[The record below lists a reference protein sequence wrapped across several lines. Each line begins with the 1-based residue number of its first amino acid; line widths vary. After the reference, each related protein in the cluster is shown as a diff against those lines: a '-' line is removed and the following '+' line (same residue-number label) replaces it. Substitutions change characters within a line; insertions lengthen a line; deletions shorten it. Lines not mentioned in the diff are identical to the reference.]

1 MVEYEQGDDFS
12 VKAWTDVKPTL
23 GMDFPNLP
31 YFVDGDFKMSET
43 MPIHK
48 YIADKWTPEL
58 LGKDAQT
65 RATVNMIANVIGD
78 LKMAVTMPCY
88 TTGNIEDI
96 TGKMDTM
103 LPKIVGFLG
112 NNKFLAG
119 DAVTWVDFYFVEVV
133 ELMSKHD
140 GELFTK
146 YPTLKTY

>member
-1 MVEYEQGDDFS
+1 MVEYEQGDDLNREAWTS
-12 VKAWTDVKPTL
+12 VKFTL

-31 YFVDGDFKMSET
+31 YFIDGDFKMSET
-43 MPIHK
+43 MPIHQF
-48 YIADKWTPEL
+48 IADKWMPEL

-78 LKMAVTMPCY
+78 LKNAVTRPCY
-88 TTGNIEDI
+88 TTGNIEEI
-96 TGKMDTM
+96 TGKMEEM

-112 NNKFLAG
+112 NNKFLTG

-133 ELMSKHD
+133 ELMSKHSAD
-140 GELFTK
+140 LFTK